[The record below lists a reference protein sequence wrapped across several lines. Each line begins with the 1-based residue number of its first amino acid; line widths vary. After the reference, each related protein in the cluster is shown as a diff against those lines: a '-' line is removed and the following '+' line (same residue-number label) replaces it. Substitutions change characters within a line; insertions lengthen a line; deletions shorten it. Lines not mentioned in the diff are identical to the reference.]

1 MLTEDVTVTKKASA
15 NSYDE
20 QYFVPKPPTKKE
32 RSRVLVF
39 GTYDIIHPA
48 HIKFLVEARQTA
60 NCYDCELVVILARDS
75 SIERIKG
82 HKPIFSEE
90 ERMRLVSGLRV
101 VDYVQLGNEGENY
114 FNIILDVQPDF
125 IILGY
130 DQLPDDKPLLEFIA
144 ENQLKV
150 KVFRL
155 PHFESGD
162 LSSSSEV
169 RKKVLEIYNTEK
181 NNKATEE

>member
-1 MLTEDVTVTKKASA
+1 
-15 NSYDE
+15 
-20 QYFVPKPPTKKE
+20 
-32 RSRVLVF
+32 VF

-60 NCYDCELVVILARDS
+60 NCYDCELILVLARDS

-82 HKPIFSEE
+82 HKPIFNEQQ
-90 ERMRLVSGLRV
+90 RLRLVSGLRV
-101 VDYVQLGNEGENY
+101 IDYVRLGNEGEDY
-114 FNIILDVQPDF
+114 FNIILDIQPDF

-130 DQLPDDKPLLEFIA
+130 DQLPNDKPLLKFIRDHD
-144 ENQLKV
+144 LKV
-150 KVFRL
+150 KIFRL

-169 RKKVLEIYNTEK
+169 RKKVLEIYNNEK
-181 NNKATEE
+181 NNKATED

>member
-1 MLTEDVTVTKKASA
+1 MEDSSTTKKASA
-15 NSYDE
+15 KSNDE
-20 QYFVPKPPTKKE
+20 LYFVPEPPSKKE
-32 RSRVLVF
+32 GARVLVF

-60 NCYDCELVVILARDS
+60 NCYDCKLVLVLARDS

-82 HKPIFSEE
+82 HKPIFNEE
-90 ERMRLVSGLRV
+90 QRIRLVSGLRV
-101 VDYVQLGNEGENY
+101 IDYVKIGNEGENY
-114 FNIILDVQPDF
+114 FDIILDINPDF

-130 DQLPDDKPLLEFIA
+130 DQLPDDKPLLEFIK
-144 ENQLKV
+144 NHQLKI

>member
-1 MLTEDVTVTKKASA
+1 MEVSTTTKKALV
-15 NSYDE
+15 NSNDKSH
-20 QYFVPKPPTKKE
+20 FVSEPPTIKE

-48 HIKFLVEARQTA
+48 HIRFLVEARQTA
-60 NCYDCELVVILARDS
+60 NCYDCVLVVVLARDS

-82 HKPIFSEE
+82 HKPIFTEE
-90 ERMRLVSGLRV
+90 QRLKLVSGLRV
-101 VDYVQLGNEGENY
+101 VDYAQLGKEGEDH
-114 FNIILDVQPDF
+114 FSVILDIKPEY

-130 DQLPDDKPLLEFIA
+130 DQLPNDKPLLAFIK
-144 ENQLKV
+144 EHQLKTT
-150 KVFRL
+150 VFRL

-169 RKKVLEIYNTEK
+169 RKKVLEISNNERKK
-181 NNKATEE
+181 NNKAIEE

>member
-1 MLTEDVTVTKKASA
+1 MTKKASTKS
-15 NSYDE
+15 NDD
-20 QYFVPKPPTKKE
+20 QYFVLKPPEIKE
-32 RSRVLVF
+32 RARVLVF

-48 HIKFLVEARQTA
+48 HLKFLVEARQTA
-60 NCYDCELVVILARDS
+60 NCYDCELVVVLARDS

-90 ERMRLVSGLRV
+90 QRLKLVSGLRV
-101 VDYVQLGNEGENY
+101 VDYAQLGKEGENY
-114 FNIILDVQPDF
+114 FDIILAIEPDF

-130 DQLPDDKPLLEFIA
+130 DQLPNDEPLLEFIK
-144 ENQLKV
+144 EHHLKTTV
-150 KVFRL
+150 YRL

-169 RKKVLEIYNTEK
+169 RKKVLEIYNNEK
-181 NNKATEE
+181 KE

>member
-1 MLTEDVTVTKKASA
+1 MTKKAST

-20 QYFVPKPPTKKE
+20 QYFVPKPPAKKE
-32 RSRVLVF
+32 RSRVMVF

-60 NCYDCELVVILARDS
+60 DCYDCVLIVVLARDS

-82 HKPIFSEE
+82 HKPIFTEE

-101 VDYVQLGNEGENY
+101 VDYVQLGNEGEDY
-114 FNIILDVQPDF
+114 FQIILDIQPDF

-130 DQLPDDKPLLEFIA
+130 DQLLNDTPLLEFIK
-144 ENQLKV
+144 EYQLKI

-169 RKKVLEIYNTEK
+169 RKKVLEIYNNEK
-181 NNKATEE
+181 NNEATEE

>member
-1 MLTEDVTVTKKASA
+1 MLVEDSTTTKKATVKSKDK
-15 NSYDE
+15 SH
-20 QYFVPKPPTKKE
+20 FVSKPPAIKE

-48 HIKFLVEARQTA
+48 HIRFLVEARRTA
-60 NCYDCELVVILARDS
+60 NCFDCVLVVVLARDS

-82 HKPIFSEE
+82 HKPIFTEE
-90 ERMRLVSGLRV
+90 QRLKLVSGLRV
-101 VDYVQLGNEGENY
+101 VDYAQLGKEGEDY
-114 FNIILDVQPDF
+114 FAIILDIKPDY

-130 DQLPDDKPLLEFIA
+130 DQLPNDKPLLEFIK
-144 ENQLKV
+144 EHHLKITV
-150 KVFRL
+150 SRL

-169 RKKVLEIYNTEK
+169 RKKVLEIYNNEK
-181 NNKATEE
+181 K